1 MMSNKHVLGMQIAAI
16 SLLITPAV
24 HAHTLVSEETS
35 WFAGLL
41 HPFMGLDHLLVM
53 VAIGLWASQQ
63 RKHVWLLPSV
73 FLGMM
78 LTGAI
83 LSNSGCS
90 LPMFETGIASSVMV
104 MSLLLMFAVQLP
116 VMPSMLIVGLFAIF
130 HGYAHGAEMPP
141 TSGLIDYFMGLML
154 STAALHG
161 VGIGSGLLASRLHGE
176 KLLRFGGFAISLAGA
191 WLWI

>member
-24 HAHTLVSEETS
+24 QAHTLVSEETS

-41 HPFMGLDHLLVM
+41 HPLMGLDHLLVM
-53 VAIGLWASQQ
+53 LAIGLWASQQ
-63 RKHVWLLPSV
+63 SKRIWQLPSV

-83 LSNSGCS
+83 LGAIGCS
-90 LPMFETGIASSVMV
+90 LPLVEAGIASSVMV
-104 MSLLLMFAVQLP
+104 MGILLMFAIQLP
-116 VMPSMLIVGLFAIF
+116 IMPSMLIVGLFATF

-141 TSGLIDYFMGLML
+141 TAGLIEYFMGLML

-161 VGIGSGLLASRLHGE
+161 VGIGSGLLASRLQSE
-176 KLLRFGGFAISLAGA
+176 KLLRLGGFAIGLTGA